1 MRTDPPKNVV
11 VAGVLI
17 ALQGLGGLVI
27 AVVLLLRPETATSV
41 ERHGEASFLA
51 LGAAVVIGFGIA
63 LMLGKRGARSPAIVV
78 EILQLGISAY
88 ATFPNS
94 LFALGV
100 PAIGSCLWVLYL
112 LLNAD
117 VRDWALDRRTPQR

>member
-1 MRTDPPKNVV
+1 MRTDPPSNVV

-17 ALQGLGGLVI
+17 GLQGLGGVVI
-27 AVVLLLRPETATSV
+27 AVVLLLRPETATNV

-63 LMLGKRGARSPAIVV
+63 LLLGKRGARSPAIVV
-78 EILQLGISAY
+78 EILQLGISGY
-88 ATFPNS
+88 ATFPNG
-94 LFALGV
+94 LAALGLAAV
-100 PAIGSCLWVLYL
+100 ASCGWVLYL

-117 VRDWALDRRTPQR
+117 VRDWALDRRTSQR

>member
-1 MRTDPPKNVV
+1 MRTDPPRNVV

-17 ALQGLGGLVI
+17 GLQGLGGVVI
-27 AVVLLLRPETATSV
+27 AVVLLLRPETATNV

-63 LMLGKRGARSPAIVV
+63 LLLGKRGARSPAIVV
-78 EILQLGISAY
+78 EILQLGISGY
-88 ATFPNS
+88 ATFPNG
-94 LFALGV
+94 LIALGLV
-100 PAIGSCLWVLYL
+100 AIASCGWVLYL

-117 VRDWALDRRTPQR
+117 VRDWALDRRTSQR